1 VNQKTDAA
9 TNAAVLPY
17 LRKSMRTVVTPTLA
31 NIYSIG
37 IVALPGMMT
46 GQILEGASP
55 LVAIKYQISIMIAI
69 YVSTLLSTT
78 LSILA
83 SLRTAFDE
91 YGLVKKGLYGKK
103 I

>member
-1 VNQKTDAA
+1 
-9 TNAAVLPY
+9 
-17 LRKSMRTVVTPTLA
+17 
-31 NIYSIG
+31 
-37 IVALPGMMT
+37 
-46 GQILEGASP
+46 
-55 LVAIKYQISIMIAI
+55 MIAI